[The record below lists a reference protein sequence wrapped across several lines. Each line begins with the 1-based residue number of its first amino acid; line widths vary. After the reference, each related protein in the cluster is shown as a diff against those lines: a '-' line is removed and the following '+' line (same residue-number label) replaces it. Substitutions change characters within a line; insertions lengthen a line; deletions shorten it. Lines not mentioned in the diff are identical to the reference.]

1 MRSITLKICWRERV
15 AFWCKIVAI
24 VLLWSQAISAPA
36 ADIREVDL
44 HAIDEI
50 ANREIQLGNIP
61 GAVILIGH
69 QGSVVYRG
77 AFGYRALEPQKI
89 PMTEDTIFDLASLT
103 KPVATATAVMQLVEQ
118 GKIGLDEP
126 VERYWPEFGEN
137 GKKEIRVRDLLKH
150 SSGFRAGFNGNS
162 WSGYDE
168 ALKKVLAEKPVSPP
182 GKSFLYSDINFIV
195 LGELVARV
203 SGLPLDLYCAR
214 HIFAKLGMKDTGFKP
229 GITQRSRIAPTT
241 YLNGKLLQGEVHD
254 PTAYKMGGVSGHAGL
269 FSTADD
275 LAVFVQ
281 MLLNGGSANGAE
293 ILKPASID
301 EMTARQQT
309 VNGTGWW
316 GLGWEI
322 APLFNSDREELVPA
336 RSFGHSGFT
345 GTSIWIDPD
354 SKSYVIILTNRVHP
368 RGAGDVKPL
377 RTEVLRFVAAALG
390 QLSTSQPM
398 KRQSQSAK
406 ATERAVN
413 EKLAS
418 QAGGVRSGVDELSDQ
433 DFAPLTGLRVG
444 LITNHTGIDSKGR
457 RTLDLLFNTPRV
469 RLAALFSPEHG
480 LYGNFDQRISSS
492 SEPLTKLPVHSL
504 YGHVLR
510 PTQDMLQ
517 GLDALVFDIQDAGA
531 RFYTYITTM
540 GYAMEA
546 AAKQGLSFY
555 VLDRPNPI
563 NASVVQ
569 GPILDS
575 RLKSFTSYFPLPV
588 RHGMTVG
595 ELATMFNRE
604 AGIRTNLH
612 VIRMANYQRR
622 SWYDETGLQWV
633 RPSPN
638 LRTLTAATLYPGVAM
653 VEGANVS
660 VGRGTESPFEL
671 MGAPWID
678 GTQLAGRLNQRK
690 IPGVSFKATSF
701 VPSSDRYRNQLC
713 HGVRIIIENRNDLD
727 SPALGIELAS
737 ALYWLHRG
745 EFRLEQTL
753 GLIGAQWVLQAIKD
767 GQDPR
772 TIAQSWQTS
781 LAEFHA
787 LRAKYLLYPS
797 PQP

>member
-1 MRSITLKICWRERV
+1 M
-15 AFWCKIVAI
+15 AFWFKIVAI
-24 VLLWSQAISAPA
+24 VLLWSQAISTPA

-69 QGSVVYRG
+69 QGSVVYRR

-103 KPVATATAVMQLVEQ
+103 KPIATATAVMQLVEQ

-126 VERYWPEFGEN
+126 VARYWPEFGAN

-150 SSGFRAGFNGNS
+150 SSGFRAGLNGNSS
-162 WSGYDE
+162 WSGYGE
-168 ALKKVLAEKPVSPP
+168 GLKQVLEEKPVSPP

-203 SGLPLDLYCAR
+203 SGLPLDRYCAR
-214 HIFAKLGMKDTGFKP
+214 WIFDKLGMKDTGFKP
-229 GITQRSRIAPTT
+229 EDAQRSRIAPTT

-293 ILKPASID
+293 ILRPASIE

-309 VNGTGWW
+309 VNGAGWW

-322 APLFNSDREELVPA
+322 APLFNSNRDELVPA

-354 SKSYVIILTNRVHP
+354 SKSYVIILTSRVHP

-377 RTEVLRFVAAALG
+377 RTEVLRFVTAALG
-390 QLSTSQPM
+390 QLSTSQSMRRPA
-398 KRQSQSAK
+398 QSAK
-406 ATERAVN
+406 ATEQAVN
-413 EKLAS
+413 EKLAP

-480 LYGNFDQRISSS
+480 LYGNLDQRISSS

-504 YGHVLR
+504 YGNVLR

-540 GYAMEA
+540 AYAMEA

-575 RLKSFTSYFPLPV
+575 RLKSFTGYFPLPV

-604 AGIRTNLH
+604 AEIRTNLH
-612 VIRMANYQRR
+612 VIKMAYYQR
-622 SWYDETGLQWV
+622 STWYDETGLQWV
-633 RPSPN
+633 GPSPN
-638 LRTLTAATLYPGVAM
+638 LRTLTAATLYPGIAM

-671 MGAPWID
+671 VGAPWID
-678 GTQLAGRLNQRK
+678 GTELAGRLNQRK

-701 VPSSDRYRNQLC
+701 MPSSDRYQNQLC

-727 SPALGIELAS
+727 TPALGIELAS
-737 ALYWLHRG
+737 ALYRLYRG
-745 EFRLEQTL
+745 EFQMEKTL
-753 GLIGAQWVLQAIKD
+753 GLIGAPWVLQAIKD
-767 GQDPR
+767 GRDPR
-772 TIAQSWQTS
+772 TIAQSWQAS
-781 LAEFHA
+781 LAEFRA